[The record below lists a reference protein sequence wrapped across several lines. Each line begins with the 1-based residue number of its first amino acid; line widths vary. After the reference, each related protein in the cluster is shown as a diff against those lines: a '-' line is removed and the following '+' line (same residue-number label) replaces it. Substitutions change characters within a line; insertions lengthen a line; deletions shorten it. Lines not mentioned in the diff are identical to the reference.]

1 MNFFEAQDKAHKR
14 TGMLVWALGIGLVG
28 MTVGLYF
35 ITMLAVQIAGM
46 YKQAQDRDAAQ
57 RGEAV
62 RPSEIKQ
69 WLEGEVGSWWDF
81 DLALVAFGIM
91 AVLVGGGFLFRYLQ
105 LRAGGEVVAEMLGGV
120 RIEPDTSNPDERRA
134 LNVVEEMA
142 IASGIPVPPVF
153 AIPSD
158 SINAFAAGHTVDQA
172 AIGLTKG
179 CIEMPRDELQGVVA
193 HEFSHIFNGDMRLNL
208 RLVAVINGV
217 MVLGI
222 AGLFLIRVVA
232 YSMLFSGG
240 SRSSSND
247 KGGGLAL
254 ALGIIVFGALVA
266 AVGFLGTL
274 MARLI
279 QAAVSRQREFLADAS
294 AVQFTRNADGI
305 AGALRRISGS
315 TKKAKF
321 AAEASQFNHM
331 FFSQAMNAAF
341 ATHPPLSERIKRIA
355 GSTTGPDM
363 STAPRE
369 AVAAPGVA
377 ASAKPE
383 VLSRAGLGIA
393 AGAVAIA
400 GMRNSIANAGEIGA
414 ISMDWTRSILESIPD
429 DLRIAAR
436 TPRSARALIAAML
449 MEEGGTDAEALAS
462 QRSAMQRLLP
472 AAEVQN
478 AEILRPLL
486 KKLQPAARVPLLDLT
501 SPAMQSLSPTQAAEL
516 LQLVEALVA
525 ADKHVSR
532 FEWIV
537 AILVDAMLDRSG
549 KASHRTTA
557 TINSIVPAVL
567 SILSVTAT
575 AGTDNRDEAIAAV
588 ATACRGLGIQPPE
601 RGLEQVSIKSINAAV
616 HDLRTLAFAE
626 RKRLLEAVV
635 DVVAHDEKTT
645 VDEAEMVRVVSE
657 VLAVPMP
664 PVQPDVLAA

>member
-1 MNFFEAQDKAHKR
+1 
-14 TGMLVWALGIGLVG
+14 
-28 MTVGLYF
+28 
-35 ITMLAVQIAGM
+35 
-46 YKQAQDRDAAQ
+46 
-57 RGEAV
+57 
-62 RPSEIKQ
+62 
-69 WLEGEVGSWWDF
+69 
-81 DLALVAFGIM
+81 
-91 AVLVGGGFLFRYLQ
+91 
-105 LRAGGEVVAEMLGGV
+105 
-120 RIEPDTSNPDERRA
+120 
-134 LNVVEEMA
+134 
-142 IASGIPVPPVF
+142 
-153 AIPSD
+153 
-158 SINAFAAGHTVDQA
+158 
-172 AIGLTKG
+172 
-179 CIEMPRDELQGVVA
+179 
-193 HEFSHIFNGDMRLNL
+193 
-208 RLVAVINGV
+208 VINGV

-232 YSMLFSGG
+232 YSMLF
-240 SRSSSND
+240 
-247 KGGGLAL
+247 GGGGRSGKDKNGLAIAL
-254 ALGIIVFGALVA
+254 AIIVFGALVA

-279 QAAVSRQREFLADAS
+279 QAAISRQREYLADAS

-341 ATHPPLSERIKRIA
+341 ATHPPLTDRIKRIA

-363 STAPRE
+363 STDPRE
-369 AVAAPGVA
+369 AIAAPGVA
-377 ASAKPE
+377 ASMKPE
-383 VLSRAGLGIA
+383 VSRAGLGIA

-400 GMRNSIANAGEIGA
+400 GMRNSIAHAGEIGA

-429 DLRIAAR
+429 ELRIAAR

-449 MEEGGTDAEALAS
+449 MDEGGTDAEALAS
-462 QRSAMQRLLP
+462 QRAAMQRLLP

-478 AEILRPLL
+478 AENLRPLL

-501 SPAMQSLSPTQAAEL
+501 SPAMQALSPTQSAEL
-516 LQLVEALVA
+516 QQLVEALVA

-549 KASHRTTA
+549 KASHRTAA
-557 TINSIVPAVL
+557 TVNSIVPAVL
-567 SILSVTAT
+567 SILSITAT
-575 AGTDNRDEAIAAV
+575 AGTVNRDEAIAAV
-588 ATACRGLGIQPPE
+588 ATACQGLGIQPPE
-601 RGLEQVSIKSINAAV
+601 RGLESVSIKSINAAV

-664 PVQPDVLAA
+664 PVQPDVLVA

>member
-14 TGMLVWALGIGLVG
+14 TGMLVWALGIGLIG

-46 YKQAQDRDAAQ
+46 YEQAQDRDAAQ
-57 RGEAV
+57 RGESV

-91 AVLVGGGFLFRYLQ
+91 TVLVGGGFLFRYLQ

-232 YSMLFSGG
+232 YSMLF
-240 SRSSSND
+240 
-247 KGGGLAL
+247 GGGGRSGKDKNGMAIAL
-254 ALGIIVFGALVA
+254 AIIVFGALVA

-279 QAAVSRQREFLADAS
+279 QAAISRQREYLADAS

-341 ATHPPLSERIKRIA
+341 ATHPPLTDRIKRIA
-355 GSTTGPDM
+355 GSSTGPDM
-363 STAPRE
+363 NTAPRE
-369 AVAAPGVA
+369 AIAAPGVA

-383 VLSRAGLGIA
+383 ALSRAGLGIA

-400 GMRNSIANAGEIGA
+400 GMRNSIAHAGEIGA

-429 DLRIAAR
+429 ELRIAAR

-449 MEEGGTDAEALAS
+449 MDEGGTDAEALAS

-472 AAEVQN
+472 AAEVQH
-478 AEILRPLL
+478 AEVLRPLL

-516 LQLVEALVA
+516 HQLVEALVA

-588 ATACRGLGIQPPE
+588 ATACQGLGIQPPE
-601 RGLEQVSIKSINAAV
+601 RGLESVSIKSINASV
-616 HDLRTLAFAE
+616 RDLRTLAFAE

>member
-14 TGMLVWALGIGLVG
+14 TGMLVWALGIGLIG

-46 YKQAQDRDAAQ
+46 YEQAQDRDAAQ
-57 RGEAV
+57 RGEAA
-62 RPSEIKQ
+62 RSSEIKQ
-69 WLEGEVGSWWDF
+69 WLEGEVGSWWDL
-81 DLALVAFGIM
+81 DLAVVTLGIM
-91 AVLVGGGFLFRYLQ
+91 TVLVGGGFLFRYLQ

-232 YSMLFSGG
+232 YSMLF
-240 SRSSSND
+240 
-247 KGGGLAL
+247 GGGGRSGKDKNGMAIAL
-254 ALGIIVFGALVA
+254 AIIVFGALVA

-279 QAAVSRQREFLADAS
+279 QAAISRQREYLADAS

-341 ATHPPLSERIKRIA
+341 ATHPPLTDRIKRIA
-355 GSTTGPDM
+355 GSSTGPDM
-363 STAPRE
+363 NTAPRE
-369 AVAAPGVA
+369 AIAAPGVA
-377 ASAKPE
+377 ASTKPE

-400 GMRNSIANAGEIGA
+400 GMRNSIAHAGEIGA

-429 DLRIAAR
+429 ELRIAAR

-449 MEEGGTDAEALAS
+449 MDEGGTDAEALAS

-472 AAEVQN
+472 AAEVQHT
-478 AEILRPLL
+478 EVLRPLL

-501 SPAMQSLSPTQAAEL
+501 SPAMQALSPTQAAEL
-516 LQLVEALVA
+516 QQLVEALVA

-549 KASHRTTA
+549 TASHRTTA

-588 ATACRGLGIQPPE
+588 ATACQGLGIQPPE
-601 RGLEQVSIKSINAAV
+601 RGLESVSIKSINASV
-616 HDLRTLAFAE
+616 RDLRTLAFAE

>member
-14 TGMLVWALGIGLVG
+14 TGMLLWALGIGLIG
-28 MTVGLYF
+28 MTAGLYF

-46 YKQAQDRDAAQ
+46 YEQAQDRDAAQ
-57 RGEAV
+57 RGESV

-91 AVLVGGGFLFRYLQ
+91 TVLVGGGFLFRYLQ

-232 YSMLFSGG
+232 YSMLF
-240 SRSSSND
+240 
-247 KGGGLAL
+247 GGGGRSGKDKNGMAIAL
-254 ALGIIVFGALVA
+254 AIIVFGALVA

-279 QAAVSRQREFLADAS
+279 QAAISRQREYLADAS

-315 TKKAKF
+315 TKKGKF

-341 ATHPPLSERIKRIA
+341 ATHPPLTDRIKRIA
-355 GSTTGPDM
+355 GSSTGPDM
-363 STAPRE
+363 NTAPRE
-369 AVAAPGVA
+369 AIAAPGVA
-377 ASAKPE
+377 ASTKPE

-400 GMRNSIANAGEIGA
+400 GMRNSIAHAGEIGA

-429 DLRIAAR
+429 ELRIAAR

-449 MEEGGTDAEALAS
+449 MNEGGTDDEALAS
-462 QRSAMQRLLP
+462 QRAAMQRLLP
-472 AAEVQN
+472 AAEVQH

-486 KKLQPAARVPLLDLT
+486 KKLHPAARVPLLDLT
-501 SPAMQSLSPTQAAEL
+501 SPAMQSLSPTQSAEL
-516 LQLVEALVA
+516 QQLVEALVA

-549 KASHRTTA
+549 TASHRTTA

-567 SILSVTAT
+567 SILSVTAS

-588 ATACRGLGIQPPE
+588 ATACQGLGIQPPE
-601 RGLEQVSIKSINAAV
+601 RGLESVSIKSINASV
-616 HDLRTLAFAE
+616 RDLRTLAFAE

>member
-14 TGMLVWALGIGLVG
+14 TGMLVGALGIGLIG

-46 YKQAQDRDAAQ
+46 YEQAQDRDAAQ
-57 RGEAV
+57 RGEST

-81 DLALVAFGIM
+81 DLALVTFGIM
-91 AVLVGGGFLFRYLQ
+91 IVLVGGGFLFRYLQ
-105 LRAGGEVVAEMLGGV
+105 LRSGGEVVAEMLGGV

-232 YSMLFSGG
+232 YSMLF
-240 SRSSSND
+240 
-247 KGGGLAL
+247 GGGGRSGKDKNGMAIAL
-254 ALGIIVFGALVA
+254 AIIVFGALVA

-279 QAAVSRQREFLADAS
+279 QAAISRQREYLADAS

-341 ATHPPLSERIKRIA
+341 ATHPPLTDRIKRIA

-363 STAPRE
+363 NTAPRE
-369 AVAAPGVA
+369 AVAAPGA
-377 ASAKPE
+377 TASMQPE
-383 VLSRAGLGIA
+383 VSRAGLGIA

-400 GMRNSIANAGEIGA
+400 GMRNSIAHAGEIGA

-429 DLRIAAR
+429 ELRIAAR

-449 MEEGGTDAEALAS
+449 MDEGGTDDEALAS
-462 QRSAMQRLLP
+462 QRAAMQRLLP
-472 AAEVQN
+472 TAEVQN

-486 KKLQPAARVPLLDLT
+486 QKLQPAARVPLLDLT
-501 SPAMQSLSPTQAAEL
+501 SPAMQALSPTQAAEL
-516 LQLVEALVA
+516 QQLVEALVA

-549 KASHRTTA
+549 KASHRTA
-557 TINSIVPAVL
+557 GTIKSIVPAVR

-588 ATACRGLGIQPPE
+588 ATACQGLGIQPPE
-601 RGLEQVSIKSINAAV
+601 RGLESVSIKSINAAV

>member
-14 TGMLVWALGIGLVG
+14 TGMLLWALGVGLVG

-46 YKQAQDRDAAQ
+46 YEQAQDRDAAQ
-57 RGEAV
+57 RGEST

-81 DLALVAFGIM
+81 DLALVTFGIM
-91 AVLVGGGFLFRYLQ
+91 TVLVGGGFLFRYLQ
-105 LRAGGEVVAEMLGGV
+105 LRSGGEVVAEMLGGV
-120 RIEPDTSNPDERRA
+120 RIEPDTSNSDERRA

-254 ALGIIVFGALVA
+254 ALAIIVFGALVA

-363 STAPRE
+363 STAPRA

-377 ASAKPE
+377 ASLKPE
-383 VLSRAGLGIA
+383 VSRAGLGIA

-400 GMRNSIANAGEIGA
+400 GMRNSIAHAGEIGA

-429 DLRIAAR
+429 ELRIAAR

-449 MEEGGTDAEALAS
+449 MDEGGTDAEALAS

-478 AEILRPLL
+478 AESLRPLL
-486 KKLQPAARVPLLDLT
+486 QNLQPAARVPLLDLT
-501 SPAMQSLSPTQAAEL
+501 SPAMQALSPTQAAEL
-516 LQLVEALVA
+516 QQLVEALVA
-525 ADKHVSR
+525 ADKQVSR

-549 KASHRTTA
+549 KASHRTEA
-557 TINSIVPAVL
+557 TVNSIVPAVL

-588 ATACRGLGIQPPE
+588 ATACQGLGIQPPE
-601 RGLEQVSIKSINAAV
+601 RGLETVSIKSINAAV
-616 HDLRTLAFAE
+616 QDLRTLAFAE

>member
-14 TGMLVWALGIGLVG
+14 TGMLVWALGIGLIG

-46 YKQAQDRDAAQ
+46 YEQAQDRDAAQ
-57 RGEAV
+57 RGEAA

-69 WLEGEVGSWWDF
+69 WLEGEVGSWWDL
-81 DLALVAFGIM
+81 DLALVTFGIM
-91 AVLVGGGFLFRYLQ
+91 TVLVGGGFLFRYLQ

-232 YSMLFSGG
+232 YSMLF
-240 SRSSSND
+240 
-247 KGGGLAL
+247 GGGGRSGKDKNGMAIAL
-254 ALGIIVFGALVA
+254 AIIVFGALVA

-279 QAAVSRQREFLADAS
+279 QAAISRQREYLADAS

-341 ATHPPLSERIKRIA
+341 ATHPPLTDRIKRIA
-355 GSTTGPDM
+355 GSSTGPDM
-363 STAPRE
+363 NTAPRE
-369 AVAAPGVA
+369 AIAAPGVA
-377 ASAKPE
+377 ASTKPE

-400 GMRNSIANAGEIGA
+400 GMRNSIAHAGEIGA

-429 DLRIAAR
+429 ELRIAAR

-449 MEEGGTDAEALAS
+449 MDEGGTDAEALAS

-472 AAEVQN
+472 AAEVQH
-478 AEILRPLL
+478 AEVLRPLL

-516 LQLVEALVA
+516 QQLVEALVA

-588 ATACRGLGIQPPE
+588 ATACQGLGIQPPE
-601 RGLEQVSIKSINAAV
+601 RGLESVSIKSINASV
-616 HDLRTLAFAE
+616 RDLRTLAFAE